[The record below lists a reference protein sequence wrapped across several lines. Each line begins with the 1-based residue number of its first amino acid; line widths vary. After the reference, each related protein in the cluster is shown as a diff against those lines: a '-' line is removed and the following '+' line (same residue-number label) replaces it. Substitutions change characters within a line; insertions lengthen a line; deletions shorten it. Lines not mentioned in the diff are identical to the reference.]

1 MEDAF
6 SAYHPAVEFFFFAV
20 AIVSGMFFVHPL
32 YLAISLCAAVSYYC
46 LLKGR
51 SGLKFLLSLLL
62 LWVLM
67 ALLNGALVQEGE
79 TVLFTW
85 WHGRVFTKE
94 ALLYGLCGGAMF
106 VSILL
111 WFSCYNE
118 VMTSDKFICLF
129 GSRIPA
135 LSLLLTM
142 ILRLIPNF
150 EHKAKTIA
158 AARKCIGRSPDN
170 GSTRREKLLHS
181 MDLLSVL
188 TSWAL
193 EGSVVTADS
202 MKSRG
207 YGSDTRTSFTVY
219 RKSGRDSV
227 AAAVL
232 GLALILFLLG
242 IFHGAARAEF
252 YPAVALAKP
261 DGYTFVSALG
271 YAAFLFTPTFL
282 HLREEVIW
290 TVLRSK
296 I

>member
-20 AIVSGMFFVHPL
+20 AIASGMFFVHPL
-32 YLAISLCAAVSYYC
+32 YLAISLCAAVSYYW

-51 SGLKFLLSLLL
+51 SGLQFLLSLLL

-85 WHGRVFTKE
+85 WRGRTFTKE

-207 YGSDTRTSFTVY
+207 YGCTERTSFTVY
-219 RKSGRDSV
+219 RKSGRDGV

-232 GLALILFLLG
+232 GLALALFLTG
-242 IFHGAARAEF
+242 IIHGAAKAEF
-252 YPAVALAKP
+252 YPAVALAEP
-261 DGYTFVSALG
+261 DGYTLVSALG
-271 YAAFLFTPTFL
+271 YAVFLFTPTFL
-282 HLREEVIW
+282 HLREDVLW

>member
-6 SAYHPAVEFFFFAV
+6 SGYHPAVEFFFFLG
-20 AIVSGMFFVHPL
+20 AIASGMFFVHPL
-32 YLAISLCAAVSYYC
+32 FLGISLSAAAAYYF

-51 SGLKFLLSLLL
+51 SGAKLLRSMLL
-62 LWVLM
+62 LWLVM
-67 ALLNGALVQEGE
+67 ALFNGVLVQEGE
-79 TVLFTW
+79 TVLLSW
-85 WHGRVFTKE
+85 GRGRVVTKE

-106 VSILL
+106 VTIML
-111 WFSCYNE
+111 WFSCYNA

-150 EHKAKTIA
+150 EHRARTIA
-158 AARKCIGRSPDN
+158 GARKCIGKAPDN
-170 GSTRREKLLHS
+170 GSSRKEKLLHS

-207 YGSDTRTSFTVY
+207 YGTGERENFTVY
-219 RKSGRDSV
+219 RRSRRDAV

-232 GLALILFLLG
+232 GAALALFLFG
-242 IFHGAARAEF
+242 ACHGAARAEF
-252 YPAVALAKP
+252 YPTVTLGAGN
-261 DGYTFVSALG
+261 GYTLIAALG
-271 YAAFLFTPTFL
+271 YAVFLYTPSFL
-282 HLREEVIW
+282 HIW
-290 TVLRSK
+290 EDLTWTILRSK